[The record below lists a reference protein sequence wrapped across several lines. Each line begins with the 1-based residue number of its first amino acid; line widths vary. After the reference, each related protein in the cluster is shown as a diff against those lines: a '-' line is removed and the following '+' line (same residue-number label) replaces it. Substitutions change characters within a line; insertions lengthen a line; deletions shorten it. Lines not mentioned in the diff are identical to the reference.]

1 MSYNTRAEFW
11 DCFFGDRTEEI
22 RFWSQ
27 LSRKYGRNILA
38 LMAATGEVAEGLAK
52 SGLLVT
58 AVDICAEMV
67 ESGQRRAKNLPSL
80 SFIQADV
87 TALSLGQASFDFAC
101 FGTGDFHHFLDLKD
115 QLAAL
120 KSVNRCIRNGGGL
133 ALELFPFRTESKT
146 TPRQRF
152 YPFRPPAQDD
162 IVIWKDSE
170 SSYDADTRLFSITQ
184 MMHIERP
191 GQPVEEFTFNVLLRL
206 FDKNEVSSLLNQSG
220 FKITRE
226 YGDYDFTPYTPGA
239 LDWIILAEKTR
250 EL

>member
-1 MSYNTRAEFW
+1 M
-11 DCFFGDRTEEI
+11 
-22 RFWSQ
+22 
-27 LSRKYGRNILA
+27 
-38 LMAATGEVAEGLAK
+38 
-52 SGLLVT
+52 
-58 AVDICAEMV
+58 
-67 ESGQRRAKNLPSL
+67 
-80 SFIQADV
+80 
-87 TALSLGQASFDFAC
+87 
-101 FGTGDFHHFLDLKD
+101 
-115 QLAAL
+115 
-120 KSVNRCIRNGGGL
+120 
-133 ALELFPFRTESKT
+133 ALELFPFRTEPRT

-152 YPFRPPAQDD
+152 FPFRPPAYDD